1 VEVTMSGRVVHF
13 ELPFDDAER
22 AQRFYGEAF
31 GWTFRSLPDTGPDTS
46 YVLVTTGPSDEGPPS
61 EPGFVNGG
69 MLERGLPVGGPV
81 VTVEVDDIDATLAE
95 VERLGGTTVAARQA
109 VGDMGFSA
117 YFRDSEGNAMGLW
130 QSARGD

>member
-1 VEVTMSGRVVHF
+1 
-13 ELPFDDAER
+13 
-22 AQRFYGEAF
+22 
-31 GWTFRSLPDTGPDTS
+31 
-46 YVLVTTGPSDEGPPS
+46 
-61 EPGFVNGG
+61 

>member
-1 VEVTMSGRVVHF
+1 MSGRVVHF

-31 GWTFRSLPDTGPDTS
+31 GWRFRALPEMG
-46 YVLVTTGPSDEGPPS
+46 YVLATTGPSDEGPPS

-69 MLERGLPVGGPV
+69 LLERGLPVGGPV
-81 VTVEVDDIDATLAE
+81 VTVEVEDIDATLAE

-109 VGDMGFSA
+109 VGDLGFSA
-117 YFRDSEGNAMGLW
+117 YFKDSEGNTMGLW
-130 QSARGD
+130 QSAADD

>member
-1 VEVTMSGRVVHF
+1 MSGRVVHF

-31 GWTFRSLPDTGPDTS
+31 GWRFRALPEMG
-46 YVLVTTGPSDEGPPS
+46 YVLATTGPSGEGPPS

-69 MLERGLPVGGPV
+69 LLERGLPVGGPV
-81 VTVEVDDIDATLAE
+81 VTVEVEDIDATLAE

-109 VGDMGFSA
+109 VGDLGFSA
-117 YFRDSEGNAMGLW
+117 YFKDSEGNTMGLW
-130 QSARGD
+130 QSAADD

>member
-1 VEVTMSGRVVHF
+1 MSGRVVHF

-31 GWTFRSLPDTGPDTS
+31 GWRFRTLPEMG
-46 YVLVTTGPSDEGPPS
+46 YVLATTGPSDEGPPS

-69 MLERGLPVGGPV
+69 LLERGLPVGGPV
-81 VTVEVDDIDATLAE
+81 VTVEVEDIDATLAE

-109 VGDMGFSA
+109 VGDLGFSA
-117 YFRDSEGNAMGLW
+117 YFKDSEGNTMGLW
-130 QSARGD
+130 QSAADD

>member
-1 VEVTMSGRVVHF
+1 MSGRVVHF
-13 ELPFDDAER
+13 ELPFDDGER

-31 GWTFRSLPDTGPDTS
+31 GWRFRALPEMG

-69 MLERGLPVGGPV
+69 LLERGLPVGGPV
-81 VTVEVDDIDATLAE
+81 VTVEVEDIDATLAE

-109 VGDMGFSA
+109 VGGMGFSA
-117 YFRDSEGNAMGLW
+117 YFKDSEGNAMGLW
-130 QSARGD
+130 QSAGGD